1 MLRPLLI
8 ASLALALLVT
18 PVALAPAHA
27 APGGG
32 LGPTPIPMPFITRD
46 LYVTS
51 IKVMEGSGDVVQTP
65 TAIVTIRNAGFLS
78 AGPFWVRVYT
88 FTDGKARFSWR
99 YVSGL
104 AGLQSTTLYVKMDQT
119 SYSTNNY
126 YFVHASVD
134 HLHQVSEANEGNNIK
149 WASFTK

>member
-1 MLRPLLI
+1 MLRSAL
-8 ASLALALLVT
+8 AVSLALSLLVA
-18 PVALAPAHA
+18 PAALTPAHA

-32 LGPTPIPMPFITRD
+32 LKPTPLPMPFITRD

-51 IKVMEGSGDVVQTP
+51 IQVMEGSGDVVQTP
-65 TAIVTIRNAGFLS
+65 TAIVKIRNAGLLS
-78 AGPFWVRVYT
+78 AGPFWVRMYT
-88 FTDGKARFSWR
+88 FTDGKARFSWH

-104 AGLQSTTLYVKMDQT
+104 GGLQSKTLYVKMDQT
-119 SYSTNNY
+119 SYSPSNY

-134 HLHQVSEANEGNNIK
+134 HTHMVSESNESNNVK